1 MTCHTN
7 YSYLLVRPMVSADV
21 PAHAAVREFAEKLVT
36 ERWPAKGP
44 RWDAEVVCSAVTLA
58 INDARTTGKLH
69 AATRTAL
76 DRVWTVQREDGGF
89 NWLKCGWPPMESDD
103 YYGATFAAIG
113 VGAAPEKYAGTPAAK
128 AGLGKLRDYLKK
140 NAAPTLHHRAMVLW
154 ASTYLDGFMTQA
166 EQQACIGELLS
177 VQHADGGWGLASLGN
192 WKRADGKPQDPDTS
206 DGYGTGFVAYVLRR
220 AGLPADHPRIAAA
233 VKWLKRNQRLS
244 GRWFTRSLNKDN
256 KHFIT
261 HAGTAYAVMALAE
274 CGVRE

>member
-1 MTCHTN
+1 
-7 YSYLLVRPMVSADV
+7 
-21 PAHAAVREFAEKLVT
+21 
-36 ERWPAKGP
+36 
-44 RWDAEVVCSAVTLA
+44 
-58 INDARTTGKLH
+58 
-69 AATRTAL
+69 
-76 DRVWTVQREDGGF
+76 
-89 NWLKCGWPPMESDD
+89 
-103 YYGATFAAIG
+103 
-113 VGAAPEKYAGTPAAK
+113 
-128 AGLGKLRDYLKK
+128 
-140 NAAPTLHHRAMVLW
+140 
-154 ASTYLDGFMTQA
+154 MTQA